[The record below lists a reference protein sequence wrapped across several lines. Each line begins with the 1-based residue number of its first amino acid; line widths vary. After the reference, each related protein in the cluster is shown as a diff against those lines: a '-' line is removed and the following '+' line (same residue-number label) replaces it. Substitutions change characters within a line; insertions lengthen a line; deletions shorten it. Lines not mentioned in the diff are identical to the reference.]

1 MFFFSSRRRHTRCSL
16 VTGVQTCALPILAQA
31 DICLGIF
38 GGGGKASRVLP
49 FKMYLAMAAGKA
61 IITQEAYGTPGTPAI
76 PALVVPPT
84 ADALQAALLDLASN
98 RDERARSEQAAVTSY
113 LEYLGENAIARSCSS
128 LREETRT
135 SPPGL

>member
-1 MFFFSSRRRHTRCSL
+1 MRISDWSSGVCSSDL
-16 VTGVQTCALPILAQA
+16 LADQLAQA

-84 ADALQAALLDLASN
+84 ADALKAAILDLASN
-98 RDERARSEQAAVTSY
+98 RDERARLEQVAVTY
-113 LEYLGENAIARSCSS
+113 YREYLGEKIGRASG
-128 LREETRT
+128 RERVCQY
-135 SPPGL
+135 G

>member
-38 GGGGKASRVLP
+38 GGGGKDSRVLP

-76 PALVVPPT
+76 PALVVPPK
-84 ADALQAALLDLASN
+84 ADALKAAILDLESK
-98 RDERARSEQAAVTSY
+98 RDERERLEQAAVTYRSEEHTSELQSLMRNSY
-113 LEYLGENAIARSCSS
+113 AVFCLNKNKHN
-128 LREETRT
+128 
-135 SPPGL
+135 